1 MKNPHEVEPTQYLK
15 KKDSKTAICCN
26 PGNGPIFGGNY
37 SDIAIADNCNE
48 ESSCWIHN
56 NVDSGYECHPEYKS
70 SIFVNTNE
78 PDQTNKFA
86 VSDYEVYTFN

>member
-1 MKNPHEVEPTQYLK
+1 MK
-15 KKDSKTAICCN
+15 KKDRYRAIKCN

-37 SDIAIADNCNE
+37 FDIAIADNCNE

-70 SIFVNTNE
+70 SLFVNTAGPNE
-78 PDQTNKFA
+78 KNDFF
-86 VSDYEVYTFN
+86 VIDYEVYTH